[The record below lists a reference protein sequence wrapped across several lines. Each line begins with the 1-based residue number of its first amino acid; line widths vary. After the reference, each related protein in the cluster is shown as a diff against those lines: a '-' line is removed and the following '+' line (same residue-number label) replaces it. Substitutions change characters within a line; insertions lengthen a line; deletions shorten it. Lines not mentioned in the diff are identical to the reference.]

1 MAASYTFP
9 ASLPQYPLMAGYT
22 ESIGANIIRTPMELG
37 PAKQRRRG
45 SKPTTMSINYIFTDA
60 QLTTFNTF
68 VLDTIKGIARFNYT
82 HPRTAASIEVRI
94 VPSSDGSLFSC
105 AKEGDDV
112 WSVSFQIEVLP

>member
-1 MAASYTFP
+1 MPASYTFP

-22 ESIGANIIRTPMELG
+22 ENIGVNIIRTPMELG

-45 SKPTTMSINYIFTDA
+45 SKPTTMSINYVFTDA

-68 VLDTIKGIARFNYT
+68 VLDTIKGVARFNYT
-82 HPRTAASIEVRI
+82 HPRTGAAIEVRL

-105 AKEGDDV
+105 SKEGDDV
-112 WSVSFQIEVLP
+112 WSVAFEIEVLP